1 MLTWVFRQT
10 RQVKLPKDS
19 EAAQETNRRHYASPT
34 IASFRVLADP
44 AAGKSLDIALL
55 RTT

>member
-10 RQVKLPKDS
+10 RQIKLPKDS